1 MALRVAFPKQCRLAW
16 LLVPALPLVLLAVF
30 AQLAHAEAFG
40 RWKERPR
47 RCTIEQSPAGELR
60 CQSIQIDQRNAQVL
74 RLSAQAQAAER
85 GEQIQLTLVGA
96 LAEASEPMSCRSGS
110 CSLRQSMQLQLISLS
125 LTRFD
130 ARGLALTLPGTWPV
144 SGSCRIEPAA
154 IHCDAIADGTALA
167 DAIHWS
173 LKAELR

>member
-1 MALRVAFPKQCRLAW
+1 MALPVAFPKPCRLAW
-16 LLVPALPLVLLAVF
+16 LLVPLVLLGSA
-30 AQLAHAEAFG
+30 ARAESFG
-40 RWKERPR
+40 RWRERPR
-47 RCTIEQSPAGELR
+47 QCMIEQAPAGELS

-74 RLSAQAQAAER
+74 RLSAQANAPER

-96 LAEASEPMSCRSGS
+96 LAEASEPMPCRSGS
-110 CSLRQSMQLQLISLS
+110 CSLRQPMQLQLISLS

-154 IHCDAIADGTALA
+154 IHCDAITDGTALT

-173 LKAELR
+173 LQAELR

>member
-1 MALRVAFPKQCRLAW
+1 MALGAQLRRVW
-16 LLVPALPLVLLAVF
+16 LLAPVLPLALLDSR
-30 AQLAHAEAFG
+30 AQAEAFG
-40 RWKERPR
+40 RWQERPR
-47 RCTIEQSPAGELR
+47 RCAIEQSPAGPLP
-60 CQSIQIDQRNAQVL
+60 CQSIQIDQRNPQVL
-74 RLSAQAQAAER
+74 RLSAQARAAEP

-96 LAEASEPMSCRSGS
+96 LDQASEPMACRSGG
-110 CSLRQSMQLQLISLS
+110 CALRQPMQLQLISLS

-130 ARGLALTLPGTWPV
+130 ARGLALTLPSTWPV

-154 IHCDAIADGTALA
+154 ITCDASTDGTARV